1 MHDHAWLRL
10 LPLWYGLFY
19 ITLAFATAFALLDV
33 SPHSTSEGA
42 AIWGLSVLL
51 ALWYAVCMSPGFQ
64 RLRSRPLL
72 TLAYLI
78 TGWGLWFWLSF
89 YHPIYQFLLF
99 GLYPQVFFCRS
110 MPWKI
115 FDAVILMI
123 FTLALQGLLLNGLN
137 SSLFMTLATALSGI
151 LMTLFIEAIIRQS
164 RERHQLLQE
173 LAATRHD
180 LAIAERRA
188 GVMGERQRLAREIHD
203 TLVQGFAS
211 IVMQLEAAE
220 EALPP
225 EQQTVQKHL
234 NQARHTARVN
244 LVEARRLMW
253 ALQPECL
260 DRAELPEAL
269 THLVGQWSQE
279 HHVAAH
285 ATITGV
291 PYPLRPEIDV
301 TLLRATQEA
310 LANAGKHAHA
320 SQVTITLSYMEDEIA
335 LDVQDN
341 GCGFD
346 LEALPTAPQTT
357 GGFGLKALR
366 ERVEQ
371 VGGVLSLESC
381 LGEGTTIAVGLP
393 CREKAIEEAQ
403 K

>member
-19 ITLAFATAFALLDV
+19 IMLAFTTVFALLDV
-33 SPHSTSEGA
+33 SPHLTSEGTA
-42 AIWGLSVLL
+42 ILGLSTLLAIW
-51 ALWYAVCMSPGFQ
+51 YAACMLPRFQ
-64 RLRSRPLL
+64 RIRSRPLL

-78 TGWGLWFWLSF
+78 AGWGLWFWLSF

-115 FDAVILMI
+115 FDAIILTI
-123 FTLALQGLLLNGLN
+123 LSLALQGLLLNGFN
-137 SSLFMTLATALSGI
+137 SSLFMTLAATVSGI

-164 RERHQLLQE
+164 RERHQLLHE

-188 GVMGERQRLAREIHD
+188 GAMGERQRLAREIHD

-211 IVMQLEAAE
+211 IVMHLEAAE
-220 EALPP
+220 EALPS
-225 EQQTVQKHL
+225 EQQTLQKHL
-234 NQARHTARVN
+234 NQARHTARAN

-269 THLVGQWSQE
+269 THLAGQWSQE
-279 HHVAAH
+279 HHIAVH
-285 ATITGV
+285 VTITGV
-291 PYPLRPEIDV
+291 PYPLRSEIDV

-310 LANAGKHAHA
+310 LTNAGKHAHA
-320 SQVTITLSYMEDEIA
+320 SQIMITLSYMEDEIA
-335 LDVQDN
+335 LDVQDD

-346 LEALPTAPQTT
+346 LEALPTAPHTMS
-357 GGFGLKALR
+357 GFGLKALR

-371 VGGVLSLESC
+371 VGGVLSIESC
-381 LGEGTTIAVGLP
+381 WGEGTTIAVALSCP
-393 CREKAIEEAQ
+393 EKTIGEVQ
-403 K
+403 Q